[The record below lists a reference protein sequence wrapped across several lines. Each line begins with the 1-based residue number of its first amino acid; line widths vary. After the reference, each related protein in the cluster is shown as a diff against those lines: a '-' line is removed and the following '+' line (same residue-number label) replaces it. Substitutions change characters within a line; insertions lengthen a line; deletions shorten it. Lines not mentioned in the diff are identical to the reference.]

1 VGGHE
6 HLRHAT
12 GLDQVEAW
20 GYADALVLGGE
31 DEFGLRAAADDP
43 EDLVTRPEGSN
54 QWTGATNRPREL
66 EPGDVGWNSWWRRVA
81 TGHLHEVTAVDPR
94 AGHLDHQLI
103 GDDLIDVALGND
115 QAVTDDRHRPHF
127 GVPQSYTMVI
137 SSSATHTAASVNLP
151 NAQYLE
157 LRY

>member
-31 DEFGLRAAADDP
+31 DELGLRAAADDP
-43 EDLVTRPEGSN
+43 EDLVARPEGSN

-66 EPGDVGWNSWWRRVA
+66 EPGDVGWNSWWWRVA
-81 TGHLHEVTAVDPR
+81 TGHLHEVAAVDPR
-94 AGHLDHQLI
+94 TRHLDHQLI
-103 GDDLIDVALGND
+103 GDGHIDMALGNGEV
-115 QAVTDDRHRPHF
+115 VTDDRHRLHF